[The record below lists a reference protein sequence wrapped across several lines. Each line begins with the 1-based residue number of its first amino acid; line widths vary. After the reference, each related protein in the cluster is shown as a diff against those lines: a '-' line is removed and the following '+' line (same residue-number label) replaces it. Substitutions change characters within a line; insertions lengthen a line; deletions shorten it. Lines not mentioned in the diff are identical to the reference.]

1 MNKQYWFRRVL
12 ILVVI
17 LLIVAGAFG
26 LVRRKKQALAQ
37 APKYG
42 MRPMPVWAVQAE
54 SGSLAQHINYLAVVE
69 PLQSAK
75 VSARVTATVT
85 QLHCDEGDRVEAGQ
99 ILLTLDTQEAR
110 ANLASVEAEIAK
122 AQADFG
128 ANEATIVSLRES
140 AAYGQR
146 EALRDKTLLDQND
159 IPASTAEGSMDKAR
173 QAQARLEAGQHQSE
187 ALRQL
192 VMALDKKRDAFQTR
206 LAYGTILSPYAGM
219 VTQRL
224 VDLGDLAA
232 PGKVLLVVED
242 RSELKFSFDVPQTD
256 MAQVHEGL
264 DVLFAVG
271 SETRSAT
278 LSHLFP
284 SLDQARMQR
293 AEVFVSNDLGAGLIP
308 GQTLSLAVTLS
319 PVENAVI
326 VPASALVQGP
336 NRLQHIFV
344 VTDNNTLVHHV
355 VTVRASQGDRVAIQ
369 GIKPDQPVV
378 TSTFLGWT
386 RLSAGQKV
394 EVLQ

>member
-1 MNKQYWFRRVL
+1 MNKPYWFRRVL
-12 ILVVI
+12 ILVV
-17 LLIVAGAFG
+17 LVLIVASAFG
-26 LVRRKKQALAQ
+26 LIKRKKQALAQ

-42 MRPMPVWAVQAE
+42 LRPMPVWAVQAE

-99 ILLTLDTQEAR
+99 VLLTLDTQEAR
-110 ANLASVEAEIAK
+110 DTLASVEAEIAK
-122 AQADFG
+122 GRADLG
-128 ANEATIVSLRES
+128 AHEATVVALQAS
-140 AAYGQR
+140 AAYGHR
-146 EALRDKTLLDQND
+146 EAQRDKTLLDQND

-192 VMALDKKRDAFQTR
+192 VTALDKKRNSFQTR
-206 LAYGTILSPYAGM
+206 LNYGTIRSPYAGV

-224 VDLGDLAA
+224 VDSGDLAV

-242 RSELKFSFDVPQTD
+242 RSELKLSFDVTQAD

-264 DVLFAVG
+264 DVLFEVG
-271 SETRSAT
+271 SERRSAT

-284 SLDQARMQR
+284 SLDQSRMQR
-293 AEVFVSNDLGAGLIP
+293 AEVFVSENLGTGLIP
-308 GQTLSLAVTLS
+308 GQTLSLSVTLS
-319 PVENAVI
+319 PMENAVI

-336 NRLQHIFV
+336 NHLQHVFV
-344 VTDNNTLVHHV
+344 VTDNTLTHHP
-355 VTVRASQGDRVAIQ
+355 VTVLASQGDRVAIQ